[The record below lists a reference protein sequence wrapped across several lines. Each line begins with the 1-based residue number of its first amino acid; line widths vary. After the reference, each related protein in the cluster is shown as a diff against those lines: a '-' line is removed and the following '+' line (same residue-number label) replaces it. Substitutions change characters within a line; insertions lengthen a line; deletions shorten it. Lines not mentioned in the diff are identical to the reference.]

1 FSLKSSVLK
10 SVYPR
15 AYTERHLKFS
25 HLTFMD
31 DSTLVAS
38 SKDGL
43 SMLLS
48 ITEEFYTLNN
58 TKANH
63 SKYVLLSTELVN
75 PEDIIFSLT
84 SSSLN
89 NTSQILIRSLGH
101 KDSFRFLGVWFDLS
115 FSKCFVH
122 SQLKKEYLQ
131 FTNILRHKKLTGK
144 QLTYLHNSVLLPKVE
159 YRAQVAPL
167 TINECRAIASPFN
180 MMFKSKLNLSK
191 RFPDVGLHSKHHY
204 NLIRLY
210 DHLLQ
215 HHISSLY
222 LSINSP
228 SLIGDMM
235 KLRLDNLQSLMW
247 LPYSPLSVTDWSRW
261 THLKAFKSDFV
272 AMTLSRA

>member
-115 FSKCFVH
+115 FSKRFVF

-144 QLTYLHNSVLLPKVE
+144 QLTYLHNSVLIPKIE
-159 YRAQVAPL
+159 YRSQTTPFTKA
-167 TINECRAIASPFN
+167 ECRSITTSFK
-180 MMFKSKLNLSK
+180 MMFKNKVNLS
-191 RFPDVGLHSKHHY
+191 RSFPDIGLHSKHHY
-204 NLIRLY
+204 NIINLY

-215 HHISSLY
+215 HHISLLYYFLNSLNIVNKV
-222 LSINSP
+222 LN
-228 SLIGDMM
+228 L
-235 KLRLDNLQSLMW
+235 LLNNLQTLMC
-247 LPYSPLSVTDWSRW
+247 LSHSPLSITDSSRCYN
-261 THLKAFKSDFV
+261 HHILNY
-272 AMTLSRA
+272 